1 VTRAQLLRVPR
12 ARTYSKKSSASV
24 GCSSKVKERERE
36 RDEPFTGDVFSTDGN
51 GGTEAAAM
59 VNGVA
64 RVARHVKV

>member
-1 VTRAQLLRVPR
+1 
-12 ARTYSKKSSASV
+12 
-24 GCSSKVKERERE
+24 VKERERE